1 MTYAYLARRLALVLP
16 TALLASVIVF
26 ALMRALPGDVA
37 ATILSGGGEST
48 HSPEVREALRAE
60 LGLDDPLP
68 VQYARWLRAM
78 LDGSFGGDALIDGQ
92 PIRAQLARQLPVT
105 GLLALYAL
113 ALTLLV
119 WLPLGVVAGWQRG
132 RWPDHLAR
140 LAMLPGL
147 ATPSFLLALLA
158 LLGLLLVLGWS
169 PPIVYAGPFE
179 DPWEHALMVAIP
191 VALLSWEY
199 GAHVLRVTRAAVA
212 ETLAQPYVL
221 TAVAKGL
228 PTRRVVLGHA
238 LRNAML
244 PVLTVL
250 GVQFGALL
258 GGALILES
266 IFGLPGIGRGIVQAA
281 LVRDFPVVQS
291 LTTLL
296 VAAVLL
302 VNLALD
308 IAYAWLDPRVSFAP
322 TDATA
327 VTA

>member
-1 MTYAYLARRLALVLP
+1 
-16 TALLASVIVF
+16 
-26 ALMRALPGDVA
+26 
-37 ATILSGGGEST
+37 
-48 HSPEVREALRAE
+48 
-60 LGLDDPLP
+60 
-68 VQYARWLRAM
+68 
-78 LDGSFGGDALIDGQ
+78 
-92 PIRAQLARQLPVT
+92 
-105 GLLALYAL
+105 
-113 ALTLLV
+113 
-119 WLPLGVVAGWQRG
+119 
-132 RWPDHLAR
+132 
-140 LAMLPGL
+140 
-147 ATPSFLLALLA
+147 
-158 LLGLLLVLGWS
+158 
-169 PPIVYAGPFE
+169 
-179 DPWEHALMVAIP
+179 MVAIP

-228 PTRRVVLGHA
+228 PTRRIVLGHA

-266 IFGLPGIGRGIVQAA
+266 IFGLPGLGRGLVEAA

-308 IAYAWLDPRVSFAP
+308 LAYARPRPPRLLRRRSGGDRMTPSNIALTRKSLP
-322 TDATA
+322 PRARKSLPPQA
-327 VTA
+327 RKSLPPQGEG

>member
-1 MTYAYLARRLALVLP
+1 
-16 TALLASVIVF
+16 
-26 ALMRALPGDVA
+26 
-37 ATILSGGGEST
+37 
-48 HSPEVREALRAE
+48 
-60 LGLDDPLP
+60 
-68 VQYARWLRAM
+68 
-78 LDGSFGGDALIDGQ
+78 
-92 PIRAQLARQLPVT
+92 
-105 GLLALYAL
+105 
-113 ALTLLV
+113 
-119 WLPLGVVAGWQRG
+119 
-132 RWPDHLAR
+132 
-140 LAMLPGL
+140 MLPGL
-147 ATPSFLLALLA
+147 AAPSFLLALLA
-158 LLGLLLVLGWS
+158 LLGLLLLLGWS

-296 VAAVLL
+296 VATVLL

-308 IAYAWLDPRVSFAP
+308 IAYARLDPRVSFASP
-322 TDATA
+322 DATA

>member
-1 MTYAYLARRLALVLP
+1 MTTAYLARRLALLLP
-16 TALLASVIVF
+16 TALLASLVVF
-26 ALMRALPGDVA
+26 LVLRALPGDVA
-37 ATILSGGGEST
+37 ATILSGGGETT

-68 VQYARWLRAM
+68 LQYARWLAAM
-78 LDGSFGGDALIDGQ
+78 LDGSFGGDALVDGQ

-105 GLLALYAL
+105 GLLATYAL
-113 ALTLLV
+113 ALTLV
-119 WLPLGVVAGWQRG
+119 IWLPLGVLAGWQRG
-132 RWPDHLAR
+132 RWPDRLAR

-158 LLGLLLVLGWS
+158 LLALLLLLGWS
-169 PPIVYAGPFE
+169 PPIVYAGPLE

-191 VALLSWEY
+191 ALLLSWEY

-212 ETLAQPYVL
+212 ETLAQPYVR

-228 PTRRVVLGHA
+228 PARRVVLGHA
-238 LRNAML
+238 LRNALL
-244 PVLTVL
+244 PVLTTL

-266 IFGLPGIGRGIVQAA
+266 IFGLPGLGRGLVEAA

-296 VAAVLL
+296 VLAVLL

-308 IAYAWLDPRVSFAP
+308 IAYAWLDPRVSFETEP
-322 TDATA
+322 QA

>member
-1 MTYAYLARRLALVLP
+1 
-16 TALLASVIVF
+16 
-26 ALMRALPGDVA
+26 
-37 ATILSGGGEST
+37 
-48 HSPEVREALRAE
+48 
-60 LGLDDPLP
+60 
-68 VQYARWLRAM
+68 
-78 LDGSFGGDALIDGQ
+78 
-92 PIRAQLARQLPVT
+92 
-105 GLLALYAL
+105 
-113 ALTLLV
+113 
-119 WLPLGVVAGWQRG
+119 
-132 RWPDHLAR
+132 
-140 LAMLPGL
+140 MLPGL

-169 PPIVYAGPFE
+169 PPIVYAGPLE

-228 PTRRVVLGHA
+228 PTRRVLLGHA

-266 IFGLPGIGRGIVQAA
+266 IFGLPGIGRGIVPGRPRPRLPRRPEPHHPPRRRRPPRQPRPRHRLRLARPPRLLRPHRRHGGDRMTRLKLPFA
-281 LVRDFPVVQS
+281 LSPFPSFPRRREPPPLRHPFALSPLPSFPRRREPPPLRHPFALSPLPSFPRRREPPPLRHPFALS
-291 LTTLL
+291 LSKGPTL
-296 VAAVLL
+296 
-302 VNLALD
+302 
-308 IAYAWLDPRVSFAP
+308 
-322 TDATA
+322 TA

>member
-1 MTYAYLARRLALVLP
+1 MTHAYLARRLALLLP
-16 TALLASVIVF
+16 AALLASVVVF

-37 ATILSGGGEST
+37 ATILSGGGETT
-48 HSPEVREALRAE
+48 HSPEAREKLRAE

-68 VQYARWLRAM
+68 VQYARWLAAM
-78 LDGSFGGDALIDGQ
+78 FDGSFGGDALIDGQ
-92 PIRAQLARQLPVT
+92 PIRDQIARQAPVT

-113 ALTLLV
+113 AITLVV
-119 WLPLGVVAGWQRG
+119 WLPLGVLAGWRRG

-169 PPIVYAGPFE
+169 PPIVYANPLE
-179 DPWEHALMVAIP
+179 DPREHALMVAIP
-191 VALLSWEY
+191 ALLLSWEY
-199 GAHVLRVTRAAVA
+199 GAHVLRVARAAVA
-212 ETLAQPYVL
+212 ETLSQPYVM

-228 PTRRVVLGHA
+228 PARRVLLGHA
-238 LRNAML
+238 LPNALL
-244 PVLTVL
+244 PVLTTL
-250 GVQFGALL
+250 GVQFAALL

-266 IFGLPGIGRGIVQAA
+266 IFGLPGLGRGLVEAA

-296 VAAVLL
+296 VLAVLL

-308 IAYAWLDPRVSFAP
+308 IACAQLDPRVSFSVEP
-322 TDATA
+322 TA

>member
-1 MTYAYLARRLALVLP
+1 
-16 TALLASVIVF
+16 
-26 ALMRALPGDVA
+26 
-37 ATILSGGGEST
+37 
-48 HSPEVREALRAE
+48 
-60 LGLDDPLP
+60 
-68 VQYARWLRAM
+68 
-78 LDGSFGGDALIDGQ
+78 
-92 PIRAQLARQLPVT
+92 
-105 GLLALYAL
+105 
-113 ALTLLV
+113 
-119 WLPLGVVAGWQRG
+119 
-132 RWPDHLAR
+132 
-140 LAMLPGL
+140 
-147 ATPSFLLALLA
+147 
-158 LLGLLLVLGWS
+158 
-169 PPIVYAGPFE
+169 
-179 DPWEHALMVAIP
+179 MVAIP

-228 PTRRVVLGHA
+228 PTRRVLLGHA

-266 IFGLPGIGRGIVQAA
+266 IFGLPGVGRGIVQAA

-308 IAYAWLDPRVSFAP
+308 VAYAWLDPRVSFAS

>member
-1 MTYAYLARRLALVLP
+1 MSHAYLARRLALLLP
-16 TALLASVIVF
+16 TALLASLVVF

-48 HSPEVREALRAE
+48 HSPEVRDALRAE
-60 LGLDDPLP
+60 LGLDDPLHL
-68 VQYARWLRAM
+68 QYARWLAAM

-92 PIRAQLARQLPVT
+92 PIRGQLARQAPVT
-105 GLLALYAL
+105 ALLAAYAL
-113 ALTLLV
+113 AITLVV
-119 WLPLGVVAGWQRG
+119 WLPLGVLAGWRRG

-158 LLGLLLVLGWS
+158 LLALLLLLGWS

-191 VALLSWEY
+191 AALLSWEY
-199 GAHVLRVTRAAVA
+199 GAHVLRVARAAVA
-212 ETLAQPYVL
+212 QTLDQPYVT
-221 TAVAKGL
+221 TAIAKGL
-228 PTRRVVLGHA
+228 PDRRVLLGHA
-238 LRNAML
+238 LPNALL
-244 PVLTVL
+244 PVLTTL
-250 GVQFGALL
+250 GVQFATLL

-266 IFGLPGIGRGIVQAA
+266 IFGLPGLGRALVDAA

-291 LTTLL
+291 IVTLL

-308 IAYAWLDPRVSFAP
+308 IAYAWLDPRVSFTP
-322 TDATA
+322 EPTA
-327 VTA
+327 VTP

>member
-1 MTYAYLARRLALVLP
+1 MTYAYLARRLGLLLP
-16 TALLASVIVF
+16 TALLASLVVF

-37 ATILSGGGEST
+37 ATILSGGGETT

-92 PIRAQLARQLPVT
+92 PIRGQLARQAPVT
-105 GLLALYAL
+105 ALLALYAL
-113 ALTLLV
+113 AITLVV
-119 WLPLGVVAGWQRG
+119 WLPLGVLAGWRRG

-158 LLGLLLVLGWS
+158 LLGLLLLLGWS

-179 DPWEHALMVAIP
+179 DPWEHALMAAIP
-191 VALLSWEY
+191 ALLLSWEY
-199 GAHVLRVTRAAVA
+199 GAHVLRVARAAVA
-212 ETLAQPYVL
+212 ETLGQPYVM

-228 PTRRVVLGHA
+228 PARRVLLG
-238 LRNAML
+238 
-244 PVLTVL
+244 LTTL
-250 GVQFGALL
+250 GVQFATLL

-266 IFGLPGIGRGIVQAA
+266 IFGLPGLGRGLVEAA

-291 LTTLL
+291 IVTLL

-308 IAYAWLDPRVSFAP
+308 VAYAWLDPRVSFAERS
-322 TDATA
+322 A